1 MSGRRNAFRGNLLSS
16 GKPLKTGDY
25 GTKMQSVRL
34 VSTGLANV
42 IPLSVPG
49 APTKVVATLSGNN
62 AAVITW
68 NAPIN
73 KNGSINNGGSV
84 ITSYRITCS
93 SGFILDVLG
102 SLTSALFTG
111 LSSGTT
117 FTFTIVAINSIG
129 SSPPSSPSNS
139 ISTIFVP
146 TAPID
151 VVATLVGTSEADISW
166 NAPLDNGGSVITSYI
181 ITCSSGFT
189 LDVLGSLTS
198 ALFTGLSS
206 GTTFTFTIVA
216 INSIG
221 SSPPSSPSNSISTIF
236 VPTAPIDVVATLV
249 GTSEADISW
258 NAPLDNGGSVITSY
272 IITCSSG
279 FTLDVL
285 GSLTYARFIGLSSG
299 TPFTFTIV
307 AINSIGSSPPSS
319 PSNSITTPP
328 I

>member
-34 VSTGLANV
+34 VSAGLANV
-42 IPLSVPG
+42 VPLSVPG

-129 SSPPSSPSNS
+129 SSPPSSQ
-139 ISTIFVP
+139 
-146 TAPID
+146 
-151 VVATLVGTSEADISW
+151 
-166 NAPLDNGGSVITSYI
+166 
-181 ITCSSGFT
+181 
-189 LDVLGSLTS
+189 
-198 ALFTGLSS
+198 
-206 GTTFTFTIVA
+206 
-216 INSIG
+216 
-221 SSPPSSPSNSISTIF
+221 
-236 VPTAPIDVVATLV
+236 
-249 GTSEADISW
+249 
-258 NAPLDNGGSVITSY
+258 
-272 IITCSSG
+272 
-279 FTLDVL
+279 
-285 GSLTYARFIGLSSG
+285 
-299 TPFTFTIV
+299 
-307 AINSIGSSPPSS
+307 
-319 PSNSITTPP
+319 SNSITTPP